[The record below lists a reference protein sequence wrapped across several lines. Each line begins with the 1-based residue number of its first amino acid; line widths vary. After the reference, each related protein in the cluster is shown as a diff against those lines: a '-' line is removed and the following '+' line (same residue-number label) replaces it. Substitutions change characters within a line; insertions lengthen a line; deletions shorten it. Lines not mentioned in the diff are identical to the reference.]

1 MANHYYYYYLLAAT
15 AIAFVAAASLLLL
28 QSSFA
33 QINNAT
39 QLGNTTQM
47 NATGTNAPPVL
58 HKISDKGIY
67 NVTLIWPQTVSDAQN
82 SLQVEIDF
90 YNASAPP
97 PTKNTIP
104 EREGNATGGGTEAG
118 LTVPGSIGGEPL
130 PVKSYN
136 MTIYSAD
143 GKKLWEKQDQP
154 GIGGRGTQRIVLE
167 SKYTGPVTVDISD
180 ITPGWNVGQGAA
192 ASDMIDSVKFAATI
206 VPEFPVATVLL
217 AIGITASIAALGCRR
232 RLI

>member
-1 MANHYYYYYLLAAT
+1 VANHYYYLPAVA
-15 AIAFVAAASLLLL
+15 AIAFVAAASLLL

-33 QINNAT
+33 QMNNA
-39 QLGNTTQM
+39 TQM
-47 NATGTNAPPVL
+47 NATGTSAPPVL

-67 NVTLIWPQTVSDAQN
+67 NVTLSWPQTVSDAQN
-82 SLQVEIDF
+82 SLQVEVDF

-104 EREGNATGGGTEAG
+104 ERESNATGGGTKPA

-167 SKYTGPVTVDISD
+167 SKYTGPVTVEISD
-180 ITPGWNVGQGAA
+180 ITPGWDVGQGAT
-192 ASDMIDSVKFAATI
+192 ASDMTDSVKFAATI

-217 AIGITASIAALGCRR
+217 AIGITASIAAVGRR
-232 RLI
+232 QRLI